1 MNNNKNSDKDKL
13 DFDFESFQDES
24 SSNNGNMEIPKTL
37 NKQLAITVMSIA
49 LLGYYYFNDF
59 SKTKSHKEELE
70 PKQYVISA
78 QHPQDQAVQ
87 ETDNIPS
94 VHEHPAT
101 PQEELKSTDQALPIQ
116 NQTESLN
123 SETIKHDD
131 TDSEQHVIS
140 DSVHGAYETEG
151 VHQAPASIE
160 SDIEKPYSNTEH
172 YDGLAKVSYDDYVY
186 VAENQVQ
193 DLSIPIE
200 SYEFSVL
207 GDNQE
212 EDADFI
218 ENEAALDSNLE
229 HKTQTDEANNDPHL
243 PAITQQSENIA
254 FNSVD
259 ILKDAPDL
267 IMIEKS
273 DSVIYAQYAI
283 DATISQHMT
292 VSLDSQDS
300 HEEGV
305 AGKKDH
311 LVEDGAPTISKDN
324 LSDCD
329 DRHDTTSAPKK
340 APIDQSKDISSAPSK
355 DVQAADM
362 KAVSFEN
369 ENNVQAGK
377 ETKSSSSGTDTV
389 QKDKAVEQSKDISSV
404 PSKDVQ
410 AADVK
415 AVSLESENNVQA
427 GKETKLSSSGTD
439 TVQKDKAVEQSR
451 GQIAQ
456 QPSQDGRMSTP
467 EAHDSSMQST
477 ASINHYNRLDMHF
490 AALNAQNSEVQK
502 LMQRVESAIKEVER
516 KDAISAAQIAEMQKE
531 KSASSSNK
539 QETQSAIKS
548 QSDSEKDAYEHLN
561 KQLLQHQSDT
571 QKMMESQAAK
581 MDKMNKN
588 MQDLSQKQT
597 KEMND
602 RLSQIQADQQR
613 VLKDLQAII
622 SKHQENEKRLE
633 KIESYIAQDLE
644 SLSQIDKVKINLT
657 PEYHVHAIIPGRAW
671 IRNHQNVIIS
681 VTEGQE
687 IPDLGKIVTID
698 SKQGIIILS
707 NGQVLRY

>member
-229 HKTQTDEANNDPHL
+229 HKNQTDEANNDPHL

>member
-1 MNNNKNSDKDKL
+1 MSL
-13 DFDFESFQDES
+13 ES
-24 SSNNGNMEIPKTL
+24 
-37 NKQLAITVMSIA
+37 
-49 LLGYYYFNDF
+49 
-59 SKTKSHKEELE
+59 
-70 PKQYVISA
+70 
-78 QHPQDQAVQ
+78 
-87 ETDNIPS
+87 
-94 VHEHPAT
+94 
-101 PQEELKSTDQALPIQ
+101 
-116 NQTESLN
+116 
-123 SETIKHDD
+123 
-131 TDSEQHVIS
+131 
-140 DSVHGAYETEG
+140 
-151 VHQAPASIE
+151 
-160 SDIEKPYSNTEH
+160 
-172 YDGLAKVSYDDYVY
+172 
-186 VAENQVQ
+186 
-193 DLSIPIE
+193 
-200 SYEFSVL
+200 
-207 GDNQE
+207 
-212 EDADFI
+212 
-218 ENEAALDSNLE
+218 
-229 HKTQTDEANNDPHL
+229 
-243 PAITQQSENIA
+243 
-254 FNSVD
+254 
-259 ILKDAPDL
+259 
-267 IMIEKS
+267 
-273 DSVIYAQYAI
+273 
-283 DATISQHMT
+283 
-292 VSLDSQDS
+292 
-300 HEEGV
+300 
-305 AGKKDH
+305 
-311 LVEDGAPTISKDN
+311 
-324 LSDCD
+324 
-329 DRHDTTSAPKK
+329 
-340 APIDQSKDISSAPSK
+340 
-355 DVQAADM
+355 
-362 KAVSFEN
+362 

-389 QKDKAVEQSKDISSV
+389 QKDKAVEQSKDISSA

-410 AADVK
+410 AADMK